1 MARQLTRLQVKSLN
15 GNYWNMLVPKLNLL
29 LVKSF
34 MNWCHRRCVYHYCD
48 KSYNSMKTCRYHY
61 KKLARCL
68 SLFWQILH
76 LSLALSDMATYSDS
90 TVPSLHLLSWLCS
103 WIAGWL
109 ASCLDDTK
117 FQLKRCCICH
127 RIFIIILTNPTSLS
141 FCVWTGSFF
150 VICGNL
156 HRGYPGSCNPGT
168 HIKKRN
174 SWQHGDKCVPTQCR
188 HHAESYCPA
197 TNIKNWWATW

>member
-15 GNYWNMLVPKLNLL
+15 GNYWNMLVPKLNLH

-117 FQLKRCCICH
+117 FQLKRCCSSQNYAERWASFQKKHMCH
-127 RIFIIILTNPTSLS
+127 PRSTGMNCSMCGFGHWAS
-141 FCVWTGSFF
+141 CVQQS
-150 VICGNL
+150 
-156 HRGYPGSCNPGT
+156 SNPGF
-168 HIKKRN
+168 
-174 SWQHGDKCVPTQCR
+174 
-188 HHAESYCPA
+188 
-197 TNIKNWWATW
+197 KNKEK